1 MGKPTGFLEYERKD
15 AQIREPVERIRDFH
29 EFKKPLPLEEQRI
42 QGARCM
48 ECGVPFCQSGMMIA
62 GMASGCPST
71 TWCRRP
77 MIWSSAENGVRPMS
91 AFRRR
96 TASRSSHAGCARPF
110 ARRPAPAA

>member
-15 AQIREPVERIRDFH
+15 AQIREPGERIRDFH
-29 EFKKPLPLEEQRI
+29 EFKKPLSLEEQRI

-62 GMASGCPST
+62 GMASGCPLHNLV
-71 TWCRRP
+71 P
-77 MIWSSAENGVRPMS
+77 EWSSGGNGVRLMS
-91 AFRRR
+91 VFQRR
-96 TASRSSHAGCARPF
+96 TVSRSSHAGCARPS